1 MFRELKNAA
10 GTLKALKRLCDA
22 AVEAAER
29 EGLVE
34 VGSEHFLLAAFALPD
49 GTAQRS
55 FEPFGID
62 AEALRAALEQSQ
74 AEALALAGFASGAMP
89 RPDPITRSANALAL
103 PASASG
109 RAVLERLSEAGPGS
123 EVLCGAHV
131 ILAAID
137 ARRGAVPRLLKHL
150 GIAPDALGAAARVAR
165 DTLLAAPGT
174 GRTT

>member
-22 AVEAAER
+22 AVKEAER
-29 EGLVE
+29 EGLAE

-49 GTAQRS
+49 GTAERS
-55 FEPFGID
+55 FQPFGVD
-62 AEALRAALEQSQ
+62 AEGLRAAIEQSQ
-74 AEALALAGFASGAMP
+74 VEALALAGFISGAMP
-89 RPDPITRSANALAL
+89 RPEPITRRANALAL

-131 ILAAID
+131 ILAAVS
-137 ARRGAVPRLLKHL
+137 ARRGVVPRVLAHL
-150 GIAPDALGAAARVAR
+150 GIAPDALVAAASVER
-165 DTLLAAPGT
+165 DTLLTRA
-174 GRTT
+174 